1 MNDAGEAS
9 EDPLSYDPLEGES
22 DDSEPID
29 IRFDATDLVEPAL
42 AHGVDSNPKKRPRA
56 TVEEVE
62 DEDERWVQPFDEKHY
77 AGSTI
82 RPCKTEFQRTRERQQ
97 KEKQAPWY
105 PFEDEDEWELARW
118 LMTSGVS
125 QTKTDEYL
133 KLKIVRERINPSFQD
148 NRTFLRGID
157 ALPKGP
163 GWTCR
168 PFKLVGDELDAD
180 GNAQTE
186 TVEMWFRDPVEC
198 VKELLA
204 NPMFAGKQA
213 YQPCRVFKQLVDGEL
228 SNREYSEM
236 WTADWWWDIQ
246 KLLPPGSTLAPIILA
261 SDKTQLTRFSGD
273 KQAWPVYLTIGN
285 IEKDTR
291 RSPSSRAV
299 VLLGYIP
306 VSKLEIFTKKTRSG
320 VGHQLFHDCMRVML
334 APLKA
339 AGRDGIEMDCSDG
352 FVRRMVLR
360 AEAEGAHPPEFKI
373 LNLRPIKPFWE
384 ELPHCDIFRCIT
396 PDLLHELHNG
406 VFGDHIV
413 KWATEAMPG
422 GTDELDQRFRAMT
435 PHPALRHFKK
445 GISLTTQWTGTER
458 KNMEKVFLGVLAD
471 ATDPTVQ
478 LAVKAVLDFIYYA
491 HFEVHCT
498 ESLVELDAAWATFHE
513 HKQIFIDLD
522 IRKNFNI
529 SKIHKLKHY
538 VDSIRSLGTADGFNT
553 EATERLHIDLAK
565 VGYNASNKKAYT
577 RQMTVWLGRQESVHK
592 FGNYLRWVVP
602 GYKDPA
608 APDAVDVE
616 ADLSDADEPPV
627 PPEDSDDEEDLP
639 SPAASEPTFT
649 VAKKPP
655 FPNLTADSIATDFHA
670 PDFLDNIANFL
681 KAQSIVPALQPT
693 NNSTFPVYKRLSI
706 SLPSI
711 PETGNRDLLD
721 TIRAVKSEPRRETYK
736 GITPAKAGKFDTVL
750 VRVHP
755 RRAEEGPTDG
765 LCVARVRVIFRI
777 PDDFGPYP
785 DPLAYIDWFKPL
797 QQPVPGLGMHLVSLS
812 SRMHRQ
818 KSSIIPVSE
827 ITRSCHL
834 IPVFGKSLNR
844 AWTSD
849 TVLDLC
855 PRFYLNPYLR
865 HHDFYLFRYQVAVHI
880 QKKKDA
886 DRRVRMRTLGRAG
899 RHG

>member
-1 MNDAGEAS
+1 MASTCTYCGSQCPTLQGLRSHLAQSKACNEKHLEEFAADSGSESDQADDERATGEDSDFEMDQGGVAAD
-9 EDPLSYDPLEGES
+9 DPLTYDPPGEES
-22 DDSEPID
+22 DGSDSV
-29 IRFDATDLVEPAL
+29 RFNVAADFVDPAVTNVASTPHGVWAIA
-42 AHGVDSNPKKRPRA
+42 AHGVYEYFFMIMQAGTERAKKRPRA

-77 AGSTI
+77 AASTI
-82 RPCKTEFQRTRERQQ
+82 RPCKTEFQRTKARQQ

-105 PFEDEDEWELARW
+105 PFESEDEWELARW

-133 KLKIVRERINPSFQD
+133 KLKVVRERINPSFHD

-163 GWTCR
+163 GWTCH

-180 GNAQTE
+180 GKAQTE

-213 YQPCRVFKQLVDGEL
+213 YQPCRVFKQLVEGQL

-236 WTADWWWDIQ
+236 WTADWWWDIQFLSQ

-285 IEKDTR
+285 IDKDTR
-291 RSPSSRAV
+291 RSPSSRAM

-320 VGHQLFHDCMRVML
+320 VAHQLFHDCMRVML

-339 AGRDGIEMDCSDG
+339 AGREGVEMDCSDG
-352 FVRRMVLR
+352 FVRRMYLILAAYIADYPEQCLVCCCKENTCPECALNAKDRGDTGNADWRNVEETLRILR
-360 AEAEGAHPPEFKI
+360 AEAQGANPPEFKI

-413 KWATEAMPG
+413 KWATEAMSG
-422 GTDELDQRFRAMT
+422 GADELDERFRAMT
-435 PHPALRHFKK
+435 PHPTLRHFKK

-458 KNMEKVFLGVLAD
+458 KNMEKVFLGVLAN

-498 ESLVELDAAWATFHE
+498 ESLVELDAAWATFHQ

-522 IRKNFNI
+522 IRTHFNI

-538 VDSIRSLGTADGFNT
+538 VDSIRSRGTADGFNT

-592 FGNYLRWVVP
+592 FSNYLRWAVP

-608 APDAVDVE
+608 TSDAADVE
-616 ADLSDADEPPV
+616 ADDLADGDEPPI
-627 PPEDSDDEEDLP
+627 PPEDSDDEDEDLP
-639 SPAASEPTFT
+639 SPAVSEPTRT
-649 VAKKPP
+649 VAKNPP
-655 FPNLTADSIATDFHA
+655 FPNLTAA
-670 PDFLDNIANFL
+670 
-681 KAQSIVPALQPT
+681 SIVTSGKLHFARLR
-693 NNSTFPVYKRLSI
+693 SVAPV
-706 SLPSI
+706 
-711 PETGNRDLLD
+711 E
-721 TIRAVKSEPRRETYK
+721 AV
-736 GITPAKAGKFDTVL
+736 
-750 VRVHP
+750 
-755 RRAEEGPTDG
+755 
-765 LCVARVRVIFRI
+765 
-777 PDDFGPYP
+777 
-785 DPLAYIDWFKPL
+785 
-797 QQPVPGLGMHLVSLS
+797 
-812 SRMHRQ
+812 
-818 KSSIIPVSE
+818 
-827 ITRSCHL
+827 
-834 IPVFGKSLNR
+834 
-844 AWTSD
+844 AW
-849 TVLDLC
+849 
-855 PRFYLNPYLR
+855 
-865 HHDFYLFRYQVAVHI
+865 
-880 QKKKDA
+880 
-886 DRRVRMRTLGRAG
+886 
-899 RHG
+899 